1 MSEMVLSVAQDFS
14 PFPGGR
20 YRADGPYS
28 GERFRDE
35 FLLPALV
42 EAEKSGSKVIVSL
55 DGAAG
60 YSSSFLEEVFGGL
73 VRSGKIDPK
82 KLREILRIKAENTAY
97 TSAKIDAEK
106 YMDEEIRRNR

>member
-1 MSEMVLSVAQDFS
+1 MSEMVLSIAQDFS

-42 EAEKSGSKVIVSL
+42 HAEETGSVVVVKL

-73 VRSGKIDPK
+73 IRSGKIDPNRLNRLLQITADNVAYRPA
-82 KLREILRIKAENTAY
+82 KL
-97 TSAKIDAEK
+97 DAEK
-106 YMDEEIRRNR
+106 YIAEEIRRMR